1 MKSMKTF
8 LKFFPAFVAAAFSLA
23 SCNNKE
29 EIVPEVP
36 QPPVPTHTVKF
47 TSEVPETKTDM
58 HIDGNT
64 AIFSWTN
71 NDINNITVKEN
82 GVEGEITA
90 QSGIKDGKLVIYATF
105 PGESGNVSKE
115 YTAVLNGKVGD
126 QTPRDG
132 SYDESADILIA
143 KPIMG
148 VPTDGIMFQFHRPVT
163 INKMTLCNL
172 PAGQT
177 LKTVTI
183 RSDKPLAGSIEGN
196 DWNPESFG
204 NSIVLSVNRTVP
216 ANGELEVCYTS
227 VPAENA
233 VLTVDARVGTD
244 SYLKTFG
251 RGLTTTAGNVKIYSV
266 GLVKQAHLT
275 FVENFNAVGA
285 SSNKY
290 GCTSHLTTAGR
301 TEGFNFEWTAVET
314 DPKVYVFNNGVRLGT
329 DGATGKIQNSSMLA
343 PVPAGS
349 TVNIKVYAARWGTDQ
364 GNIVLG
370 YNGSEQSA
378 TPASPAIESPDK
390 KEYSPTDFPSATEF
404 SFVKASGE
412 NTFSIASSSKRIII
426 DKVEVEFYSEEC
438 GLHPSATVNTPGA
451 TGIGQS
457 VATLNGSYTLA
468 TSPAT
473 ATFFKW
479 GSTPETLTNSLA
491 ATEGAN
497 GSFSA
502 TLTGL
507 EPETTYYYRAYVTV
521 NGTEIHT
528 LESETFCGEVKSF
541 TTSSSQSYSVNG
553 WLELPAAFDKN
564 AIQSTT
570 TSSLNGLISHT
581 HYFQGTSGTERNY
594 TFLYD
599 PEMYASYWVA
609 YPLAKGHTGGD
620 RHESFDFNPYIDKS
634 KQTDVRSGYGVNV
647 STQYHE
653 KNHYAR
659 GHQIPDADRRANGT
673 AQVQTYYATNMTP
686 QIQNGFNSGIWSTLE
701 DNVRGAIPT
710 SDTLYVVTGAAFR
723 KVNGNESI
731 TTITNKNDSKVLPVP
746 NYYWKVILKVKRS
759 GKDITEA
766 LAIGFWLP
774 HTDLTG
780 ENFTSYAVSV
790 NEIEQFTGFDFFANL
805 PDSLESGAET
815 NNNWNTFCSFK

>member
-1 MKSMKTF
+1 MKTF
-8 LKFFPAFVAAAFSLA
+8 LKFIPAFVATAFTLA

-71 NDINNITVKEN
+71 DDLKHITVKEN

-143 KPIMG
+143 KPVMG

-196 DWNPESFG
+196 DWDPESFG

-275 FVENFNAVGA
+275 LVENFNAVNA
-285 SSNKY
+285 TTNQY
-290 GCTSHLTTAGR
+290 GCIAQLATSGREAGL
-301 TEGFNFEWTAVET
+301 NFEWTAEGT
-314 DPKVYVFNNGVRLGT
+314 TPKVFVFKNGIRLGT
-329 DGATGKIQNSSMLA
+329 SGEPGTVQNSTMLA
-343 PVPAGS
+343 PVPTGS
-349 TVNIKVYAARWGTDQ
+349 TVYIKVYAARWDNDK
-364 GNIVLG
+364 GNVDLD
-370 YNGSEQSA
+370 YNGQSYSKE
-378 TPASPAIESPDK
+378 PASPAIESPND
-390 KEYSPTDFPSATEF
+390 KEYSQNDFPTATEF
-404 SFVKASGE
+404 SIVKEAGV
-412 NTFSIASSSKRIII
+412 NTFTISSSAKRIII
-426 DKVEVEFYSEEC
+426 DKLEVETYCANS
-438 GLHPSATVNTPGA
+438 GQAPYATVNTGA
-451 TGIGQS
+451 ATNISQAK
-457 VATLNGSYTLA
+457 ATLEGSYTNA
-468 TSPAT
+468 TSTAT

-479 GSTPETLTNSLA
+479 GTSQENLDKTLD
-491 ATEGAN
+491 ATGN
-497 GSFSA
+497 GSNFSA
-502 TLTGL
+502 TLINL
-507 EPETTYYYRAYVTV
+507 DPETTYYYQAYASV

-553 WLELPAAFDKN
+553 WLELPAAFDKE
-564 AIQSTT
+564 AIRSTT

-581 HYFQGTSGTERNY
+581 HYFQGAAGTERNY

-599 PEMYASYWVA
+599 PETYASYWVA
-609 YPLAKGHTGGD
+609 YPLAKGHTAEG
-620 RHESFDFNPYIDKS
+620 RAESFGFDPDIDES
-634 KQTDVRSGYGVNV
+634 KQTNVKSGYGVNV

-653 KNHYAR
+653 NNHYAR
-659 GHQIPDADRRANGT
+659 GHQIPNADRSANAT
-673 AQVQTYYATNMTP
+673 AQAQTYYATNMTP
-686 QIQNGFNSGIWSTLE
+686 QIQDGFNGGIWASLE
-701 DNVRGAIPT
+701 NEVRKAIPT

-774 HTDLTG
+774 HTDIKE
-780 ENFTSYAVSV
+780 ENYTSYAVSV

-815 NNNWNTFCSFK
+815 NNNWNTFCSF

>member
-1 MKSMKTF
+1 MKTF

-71 NDINNITVKEN
+71 NDINNIIVKEN
-82 GVEGEITA
+82 GVEGEITD

-183 RSDKPLAGSIEGN
+183 RSTEPIAGTIKDG

-227 VPAENA
+227 VPAQNA
-233 VLTVDARVGTD
+233 ILTVDARVGTD

-251 RGLTTTAGNVKIYSV
+251 RGLSTTAGNVKIYSV

-275 FVENFNAVGA
+275 LVENFNAVNA
-285 SSNKY
+285 TTNQY
-290 GCTSHLTTAGR
+290 GCTAQLATSGREAGL
-301 TEGFNFEWTAVET
+301 NFEWTAEGT
-314 DPKVYVFNNGVRLGT
+314 TPKVFVFKNGIRLGT
-329 DGATGKIQNSSMLA
+329 SGEPGTVQNSTMLA
-343 PVPAGS
+343 PVPTGS
-349 TVNIKVYAARWGTDQ
+349 TVYIKVYAARWNNDK
-364 GNIVLG
+364 GNVDLD
-370 YNGSEQSA
+370 YNGQSYSKE
-378 TPASPAIESPDK
+378 PASPAIESPDK

-528 LESETFCGEVKSF
+528 LESETFCGEVESF
-541 TTSSSQSYSVNG
+541 TTANSQSYSVNG

-609 YPLAKGHTGGD
+609 YPLAKGHTGGS
-620 RHESFDFNPYIDKS
+620 RENSFGFDPDIAIA
-634 KQTDVRSGYGVNV
+634 KQTDVRSGYGVNI
-647 STQYHE
+647 STQYHTD
-653 KNHYAR
+653 NHYAR
-659 GHQIPDADRRANGT
+659 GHQIPDADRSAISA
-673 AQVQTYYATNMTP
+673 AQAQTYYATNMTP
-686 QIQNGFNSGIWSTLE
+686 QIQNGFNGGIWSSLE
-701 DNVRGAIPT
+701 GGIRQAIPT
-710 SDTLYVVTGAAFR
+710 GDTLYIVTGAAFR
-723 KVNGNESI
+723 IAGGNETV
-731 TTITNKNDSKVLPVP
+731 TTITNTNDNKVLPIA
-746 NYYWKVILKVKRS
+746 NYYWKVVLKVKRN
-759 GKDITEA
+759 GTQITEA
-766 LAIGFWLP
+766 LAVGFWLP
-774 HTDLTG
+774 HTDTDT
-780 ENFTSYAVSV
+780 NHSSYSSFSTSVHD
-790 NEIEQFTGFDFFANL
+790 IEQKTGFDFFANL
-805 PDSLESGAET
+805 PANLQATAET
-815 NNNWNTFCSFK
+815 NANWETFCSF

>member
-47 TSEVPETKTDM
+47 TSEVPETKTNM

-71 NDINNITVKEN
+71 DDLKHITVKEN
-82 GVEGEITA
+82 GVEGEITD
-90 QSGIKDGKLVIYATF
+90 QSGIQDGKLVIYATF
-105 PGESGNVSKE
+105 PGEPGNVSKE

-183 RSDKPLAGSIEGN
+183 RSTEPIAGTIKDG

-290 GCTSHLTTAGR
+290 GCTSHLTTTGR
-301 TEGFNFEWTAVET
+301 ADGFNFEWTAVGT
-314 DPKVYVFNNGVRLGT
+314 DPKVYVFNNGVRLGAG
-329 DGATGKIQNSSMLA
+329 DATGKIQNTTMLS

-349 TVNIKVYAARWGTDQ
+349 TVYIKVYAARWGGDD

-390 KEYSPTDFPSATEF
+390 KEYSKDDFPTATEF
-404 SFVKASGE
+404 SIVKEAGV
-412 NTFSIASSSKRIII
+412 NTFTISSSAKRIII
-426 DKVEVEFYSEEC
+426 DKLEVETYCANS
-438 GLHPSATVNTPGA
+438 GQAPYATVNTGA
-451 TGIGQS
+451 ATNISQAK
-457 VATLNGSYTLA
+457 ATLEGSYTNA
-468 TSPAT
+468 TSTAT

-479 GSTPETLTNSLA
+479 GTSQENLDKTLD
-491 ATEGAN
+491 ATGN
-497 GSFSA
+497 GGNFSA
-502 TLTGL
+502 TLINL
-507 EPETTYYYRAYVTV
+507 DPETTYYYQAYASV

-553 WLELPAAFDKN
+553 WLELPAAFDKE
-564 AIQSTT
+564 AIRSTT

-581 HYFQGTSGTERNY
+581 HYFQGAAGTERNY

-599 PEMYASYWVA
+599 PETYASYWVA
-609 YPLAKGHTGGD
+609 YPLAKGHTAEG
-620 RHESFDFNPYIDKS
+620 RAESFGFDPDIDES
-634 KQTDVRSGYGVNV
+634 KQTNVKSGYGVNV
-647 STQYHE
+647 STKYHE
-653 KNHYAR
+653 NNHYAR
-659 GHQIPDADRRANGT
+659 GHQIPNADRSANAT
-673 AQVQTYYATNMTP
+673 AQSQTYYATNMTP
-686 QIQNGFNSGIWSTLE
+686 QIQDGFNGGIWSTLE

-774 HTDLTG
+774 HKDIMG
-780 ENFTSYAVSV
+780 ETFTSYAVSV

-815 NNNWNTFCSFK
+815 NNNWNTFCSF